1 MSPVPKPKKR
11 STSQIKTSQFT
22 PHGVVELWMEGSLM
36 HYEATGPFN
45 TELVDC
51 LAIAQRDYLL
61 ATRPQGAWVSVCT
74 VVGNAMSS
82 PDGIARYATIMAA
95 PKPDNMIPVATAFV
109 IAPDVEGGSIMA
121 PQFTKIYADIG
132 RPFQIFETMAAAQV
146 WADAM
151 LEQARTAPTAPT

>member
-1 MSPVPKPKKR
+1 MSPAKPKKS

-22 PHGVVELWMEGSLM
+22 PHGVVDIWMEGRLM

-61 ATRPQGAWVSVCT
+61 ASRPQGLWVSVCT
-74 VVGNAMSS
+74 VLGNAMSS
-82 PDGIARYATIMAA
+82 PDGIARYAEIMAA

-109 IAPDVEGGSIMA
+109 IAPDVEGGGIMA
-121 PQFTKIYADIG
+121 PQFRKIYADIG

-151 LEQARTAPTAPT
+151 LQRAQVSAASAA

>member
-1 MSPVPKPKKR
+1 MPNDTLSKS
-11 STSQIKTSQFT
+11 STAQIKTSQFT
-22 PHGVVELWMEGSLM
+22 PHGVVDIWMEGRLM

-61 ATRPQGAWVSVCT
+61 ATRPHGAWVSVCT

-82 PDGIARYATIMAA
+82 PDGVARYAEIMAA

-109 IAPDVEGGSIMA
+109 IAPEVEGGRIMA
-121 PQFTKIYADIG
+121 PLFTKIYADIK
-132 RPFQIFETMAAAQV
+132 RPFRIFETMESAQA
-146 WADAM
+146 WAHAQI
-151 LEQARTAPTAPT
+151 EQASAGKPAPT

>member
-1 MSPVPKPKKR
+1 MPTPRLPKR
-11 STSQIKTSQFT
+11 STSQIKTSPFT
-22 PHGVVELWMEGSLM
+22 PHGVVDIWMEGRLM

-82 PDGIARYATIMAA
+82 PDGIARYAAIMAA

-109 IAPDVEGGSIMA
+109 IAPDVEGGGIMA
-121 PQFTKIYADIG
+121 PQFRKIYADIG
-132 RPFQIFETMAAAQV
+132 RPFQIFETMAAAQT
-146 WADAM
+146 WALAM
-151 LEQARTAPTAPT
+151 IEQAGTGEAAPT